1 MLVAGQIALTLVLVA
16 GAGLL
21 MRSFVGL
28 TAVDPGFEF
37 ENRLAVSLHIWDKYP
52 GPEERAEYFREVR
65 ERLTALPAVLS
76 TGASSSVPF
85 GRSSIDMER
94 GYRIAD
100 RPEPEPG
107 RERIAFLNYVT
118 PGYLETLGAGL
129 RSGRVIDERDRADTR
144 PVALVSAGVA
154 TRHWAGEDPIGRSI
168 VIPGE
173 FEDEPIEIIGVVED
187 IRHDRLDAEPWA
199 EIYLAQPQDG
209 YGSMT
214 IVARTAGPPAEALD
228 QVKKAL
234 YGINPNQ
241 TLYSADTL
249 PALLSESLRERRFNL
264 ILLSGFALVSLVLS
278 AAGIYGLVS
287 FTTQQRSGEIGVR
300 KAVGAGSRDI
310 FRLVLGRSLG
320 LAAVGIGMGLVAALA
335 LTQFLRSMLYGVGT
349 TDPFT
354 FVFVALLLGLV
365 TALATLLPARRAA
378 GADPMVAL
386 RAE

>member
-1 MLVAGQIALTLVLVA
+1 
-16 GAGLL
+16 
-21 MRSFVGL
+21 
-28 TAVDPGFEF
+28 
-37 ENRLAVSLHIWDKYP
+37 
-52 GPEERAEYFREVR
+52 
-65 ERLTALPAVLS
+65 
-76 TGASSSVPF
+76 
-85 GRSSIDMER
+85 
-94 GYRIAD
+94 
-100 RPEPEPG
+100 
-107 RERIAFLNYVT
+107 
-118 PGYLETLGAGL
+118 
-129 RSGRVIDERDRADTR
+129 
-144 PVALVSAGVA
+144 
-154 TRHWAGEDPIGRSI
+154 
-168 VIPGE
+168 
-173 FEDEPIEIIGVVED
+173 
-187 IRHDRLDAEPWA
+187 
-199 EIYLAQPQDG
+199 
-209 YGSMT
+209 
-214 IVARTAGPPAEALD
+214 
-228 QVKKAL
+228 VKKAL

-320 LAAVGIGMGLVAALA
+320 LAAVGIGTGLVAALA